1 MFKHNWYKQFIK
13 DRLGDN
19 IGMLKNKL
27 IYIVLKRLLDITL
40 SSFAVIF
47 FFVPFLIIFSLIKLS
62 SKGSAIYLSD
72 RIGKNN
78 KIFSMPKFRTMY
90 LDTPSLASHL
100 LDKPDQYI
108 TPIGKILRKYSLDE
122 LPQIWCVFIG
132 VMSVV
137 GPRPALY
144 NQNDLISLRTKNN
157 IHTLTPGLTG
167 LAQING
173 RDDLS
178 INEKVNFDKEYF
190 NNQSLLLDIVII
202 IVTIKKVFISE
213 NINH

>member
-1 MFKHNWYKQFIK
+1 
-13 DRLGDN
+13 
-19 IGMLKNKL
+19 MLKNKL
-27 IYIVLKRLLDITL
+27 IYKIVKRLMDITL
-40 SSFAVIF
+40 SLSAVIF
-47 FFVPFLIIFSLIKLS
+47 FSIPFFIIFGLIKFS
-62 SKGSAIYLSD
+62 SKGSVIYWSD
-72 RIGKNN
+72 RMGKNN
-78 KIFSMPKFRTMY
+78 KIFSMPKFRTMN

-100 LDKPDQYI
+100 LEKPDQYV

-122 LPQIWCVFIG
+122 LPQIWCIFIG
-132 VMSVV
+132 VMSIV

-144 NQNDLISLRTKNN
+144 NQNDLIRLRTKNN

-178 INEKVNFDKEYF
+178 IDEKVSFDKDYL
-190 NNQSLLLDIVII
+190 NNQSLLLDIRVI

>member
-1 MFKHNWYKQFIK
+1 
-13 DRLGDN
+13 
-19 IGMLKNKL
+19 
-27 IYIVLKRLLDITL
+27 
-40 SSFAVIF
+40 
-47 FFVPFLIIFSLIKLS
+47 
-62 SKGSAIYLSD
+62 
-72 RIGKNN
+72 
-78 KIFSMPKFRTMY
+78 
-90 LDTPSLASHL
+90 
-100 LDKPDQYI
+100 
-108 TPIGKILRKYSLDE
+108 
-122 LPQIWCVFIG
+122 
-132 VMSVV
+132 MSIV

-157 IHTLTPGLTG
+157 IHTLIPGLTG

-190 NNQSLLLDIVII
+190 NNQSLLLDIRII

>member
-1 MFKHNWYKQFIK
+1 M
-13 DRLGDN
+13 
-19 IGMLKNKL
+19 
-27 IYIVLKRLLDITL
+27 DITL
-40 SSFAVIF
+40 SLSAVFFNSFF
-47 FFVPFLIIFSLIKLS
+47 YYFLLIKFS
-62 SKGSAIYLSD
+62 SKGSVIYWSD

-78 KIFSMPKFRTMY
+78 KIFSMPKFRTMN

-100 LDKPDQYI
+100 LKNLINTSPNWKNI
-108 TPIGKILRKYSLDE
+108 EKYSLDE

-190 NNQSLLLDIVII
+190 NNQSLLLDIRII

-213 NINH
+213 NINHYHFDLIFLMS

>member
-1 MFKHNWYKQFIK
+1 
-13 DRLGDN
+13 
-19 IGMLKNKL
+19 MLKNKL
-27 IYIVLKRLLDITL
+27 IYKIVKRVMDIIL
-40 SSFAVIF
+40 SLFAVIF
-47 FFVPFLIIFSLIKLS
+47 FSIPFFIIFGLIKFS
-62 SKGSAIYLSD
+62 SKGSVIYWSD

-78 KIFSMPKFRTMY
+78 KIFSMPKFRTMN

-100 LDKPDQYI
+100 LEKPDQYV

-132 VMSVV
+132 VMSIV

-178 INEKVNFDKEYF
+178 INEKVSFDKEYL
-190 NNQSLLLDIVII
+190 NNQSLLLDIRVI

>member
-1 MFKHNWYKQFIK
+1 
-13 DRLGDN
+13 
-19 IGMLKNKL
+19 MLKNKL

-62 SKGSAIYLSD
+62 SKGSAIYWSD
-72 RIGKNN
+72 RVGKNN

-144 NQNDLISLRTKNN
+144 NQNDLISLRTKSN

-190 NNQSLLLDIVII
+190 NNQSLVLDIVII

>member
-1 MFKHNWYKQFIK
+1 
-13 DRLGDN
+13 
-19 IGMLKNKL
+19 MLKNKL
-27 IYIVLKRLLDITL
+27 IYKIVKRVMDIIL
-40 SSFAVIF
+40 SLSAVIF
-47 FFVPFLIIFSLIKLS
+47 FSIPFFIIFGLIKFS
-62 SKGSAIYLSD
+62 SKGSVIYWSD

-78 KIFSMPKFRTMY
+78 KIFSMPKFRTMN

-100 LDKPDQYI
+100 LEKPDQYV

-132 VMSVV
+132 VMSIV

-178 INEKVNFDKEYF
+178 INEKVSFDKEYL
-190 NNQSLLLDIVII
+190 NNQSLLLDIRVI